1 MRTFLVALS
10 LLVLSVDAGQAPAP
24 AQNRPAP
31 RWEYAVYY
39 HGDVLALAGKSLH
52 EKLNTLGDTGWELV
66 AVAPGVTEG
75 KDETAVKQ
83 TVYFFKRP
91 KDR

>member
-1 MRTFLVALS
+1 MRTFLVALF
-10 LLVLSVDAGQAPAP
+10 LLTLSADATQVPAP
-24 AQNRPAP
+24 PQNRPP

-39 HGDVLALAGKSLH
+39 HADVLALAGKSLH
-52 EKLNTLGDTGWELV
+52 EKLNKLGDSGWELV
-66 AVAPGVTEG
+66 SVAPGLSEG
-75 KDETAVKQ
+75 KEETAVKQ